1 MEAAPV
7 DELMVTELVDG
18 LWWYDFDGV
27 NAYLVDDGGTITL
40 VDSGMPTDRRQLIIG
55 LDEAGYD
62 PGDVE
67 RVLLT
72 HYDFDHV
79 GGVGRLD
86 WLDTTVYAGSLDR
99 PLITGADKP
108 SIRSRKGAVQRLTA
122 PFLSEP
128 SADVEAV
135 EDGDT
140 VGSFTVYHTP
150 GHTRGHVCYVSEA
163 LSVGFLG
170 DLVRERDGRL
180 EPSPWVLSE
189 DRTQVE
195 ESIRRLAEV
204 APDFEV
210 AAMGHGVPFVE
221 GGSELLADLAERL

>member
-1 MEAAPV
+1 
-7 DELMVTELVDG
+7 MVTELADG
-18 LWWYDFDGV
+18 VWWYDFRGV
-27 NAYLVDDGGTITL
+27 NAYLVDDGGTLTL
-40 VDSGMPTDRRQLIIG
+40 VDSGTPLARRRLILG

-62 PGDVE
+62 PSDVD

-72 HYDFDHV
+72 HYDPDHV
-79 GGVGRLD
+79 GGIGRLD
-86 WLDTTVYAGSLDR
+86 WLDTTVYVGSLDR
-99 PLITGADKP
+99 PLVTGEQRP
-108 SIRSRKGAVQRLTA
+108 SVRSRKGLVQRFSGPL
-122 PFLSEP
+122 LSAP

-150 GHTRGHVCYVSEA
+150 GHTRGHVCYISES
-163 LSVGFLG
+163 LSVAFLG
-170 DLVRERDGRL
+170 DLVREEDGRL

-195 ESIRRLAEV
+195 ESIRRLAEE
-204 APDFEV
+204 APPFEV

-221 GGSELLADLAERL
+221 NGSERLAELVDRL